1 MKNIQSGQEGKK
13 ELINHILA
21 LFLLG
26 LMIVIELA
34 TTATVSPLISM
45 LCFGFFAYRMRPMSV
60 AVWVVVFSLTSL
72 YFLLFAVPVPGMP
85 IDRTTA
91 LIRFWTVIVGGIGAV
106 ILSFDRNKGIDGYLQ
121 TIRILEELPTPVII
135 SDPDG
140 GVVFMNNDAIKLLDI
155 AAEEVKEASYFSFIV
170 AAEKGKTVQRYFDFV
185 SSNQATLH
193 DFAIQIIKPK
203 PMEIQ
208 TTLFAIQGN
217 HARWVATVFPTTL
230 TKD

>member
-1 MKNIQSGQEGKK
+1 
-13 ELINHILA
+13 
-21 LFLLG
+21 
-26 LMIVIELA
+26 
-34 TTATVSPLISM
+34 
-45 LCFGFFAYRMRPMSV
+45 MRPISV
-60 AVWVVVFSLTSL
+60 AVWVVIFSLTSL
-72 YFLLFAVPVPGMP
+72 YFLLFAVPGIA

-91 LIRFWTVIVGGIGAV
+91 LIRFWTVFVGGIGAV
-106 ILSFDRNKGIDGYLQ
+106 VLSFDRNKGIEDHLQ

-155 AAEEVKEASYFSFIV
+155 AAEEVKGASYFSFIV

-185 SSNQATLH
+185 SSNQVTLH
-193 DFAIQIIKPK
+193 DFAIQVIKPK

-217 HARWVATVFPTTL
+217 HARWVATVFPTTP